1 MRKAKTILLVDDDED
16 DQLFFIKAL
25 SEIDNATLYTV
36 ANNGKEA
43 LDTLENSAIP
53 PSLIFMDINMP
64 MMNGIEC
71 LAEIIQNPQTRNIPV
86 IFLSTDQSQIEPAR
100 KLGAKAFISK
110 TANVKQLREQIER
123 MINLDFITESHIADQ
138 TFRTLS

>member
-43 LDTLENSAIP
+43 LVCG
-53 PSLIFMDINMP
+53 F
-64 MMNGIEC
+64 
-71 LAEIIQNPQTRNIPV
+71 
-86 IFLSTDQSQIEPAR
+86 
-100 KLGAKAFISK
+100 
-110 TANVKQLREQIER
+110 
-123 MINLDFITESHIADQ
+123 
-138 TFRTLS
+138 